1 MNLGYSDRLH
11 LGQINCDAWRLLV
24 LLPRTGL
31 SGPCPHADSNFICA
45 APFLYLP
52 SSSLMLSVSGYWKV
66 IDCAK
71 VRQEVEV
78 RAPGVWL
85 LPVSEGLSPTLKSVS
100 WELGSVS

>member
-31 SGPCPHADSNFICA
+31 SGPGPHADSNLS

-52 SSSLMLSVSGYWKV
+52 SFSLMLSVSGYWKV
-66 IDCAK
+66 IDCRK
-71 VRQEVEV
+71 WKSGHLGCGYYQSVRDSH
-78 RAPGVWL
+78 PL
-85 LPVSEGLSPTLKSVS
+85 
-100 WELGSVS
+100 